1 MDMRERRRVLYG
13 EDVVANLVIEEVF
26 YRAQVEHDLMAKLLR
41 LRQKAAG
48 VLSDNELLLRL
59 MADSVST
66 FCILGRHALRLA
78 GVEAAWS
85 KREIAAACVQHFGLT
100 GQSFYSLLDLRED
113 RAKARDIDA
122 AGLFE
127 KYLKDIAALIEAV
140 DRIER

>member
-1 MDMRERRRVLYG
+1 MNHFEVGGGAGGLDF
-13 EDVVANLVIEEVF
+13 AEE
-26 YRAQVEHDLMAKLLR
+26 
-41 LRQKAAG
+41 G
-48 VLSDNELLLRL
+48 N
-59 MADSVST
+59 
-66 FCILGRHALRLA
+66 GLA